1 MAEPRF
7 AAPRRPWV
15 TPFAWTVLRAIWR
28 ERAGGSVSFAGCAR
42 EDVFCLPV
50 VDVSSAFSA
59 PCTGSTFIIQSFSTT
74 AGVYRVDGRDVKP
87 AGLVNNN
94 ATRPAAGRKGNR
106 YCIFLVCVAGKPA

>member
-15 TPFAWTVLRAIWR
+15 TPLAWTVLRAIWR

-50 VDVSSAFSA
+50 VDVSSAFS
-59 PCTGSTFIIQSFSTT
+59 
-74 AGVYRVDGRDVKP
+74 Y
-87 AGLVNNN
+87 
-94 ATRPAAGRKGNR
+94 
-106 YCIFLVCVAGKPA
+106 GKTLEGYY

>member
-1 MAEPRF
+1 LARALFAVTANMSATGRDAAQDGGTTRFVADLSERSERPDRERVQMAEHRLWF

-50 VDVSSAFSA
+50 VDVSSAFSDE
-59 PCTGSTFIIQSFSTT
+59 TSLH
-74 AGVYRVDGRDVKP
+74 Y
-87 AGLVNNN
+87 L
-94 ATRPAAGRKGNR
+94 
-106 YCIFLVCVAGKPA
+106 